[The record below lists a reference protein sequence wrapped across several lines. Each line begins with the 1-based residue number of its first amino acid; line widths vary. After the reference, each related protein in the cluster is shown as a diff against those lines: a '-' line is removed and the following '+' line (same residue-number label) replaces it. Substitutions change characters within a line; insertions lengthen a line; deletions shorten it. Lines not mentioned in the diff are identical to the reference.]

1 MWVLTWRLAF
11 IFITVTTALHSPY
24 NVRMEPVNSRHIL
37 LWDWDQTQANC
48 TTTFTSDY
56 NYSNKEKT
64 EDYKRVCYRTAGRS
78 CDFSRQNLS
87 YSGSFVL
94 RVRAEAEGEIS
105 AWSSRKFSPDQQ
117 ALEPP
122 SHVEVQSGEAMLTVI
137 ITEHLTVYNLPMSA
151 LEPLSYRVQY
161 WEKHNPQ
168 RNRTQELEVTQGT
181 LTALKPQTEYCLSV
195 CIFHREEETS
205 SPYTSTQCVKTGG
218 RGRQFPSFFL
228 PTGTFLLFCIMAMLQ
243 FSSHV
248 LCLFQPDPLLGWYI
262 LLMIVILCCVMLAT
276 WFIFHRREKIM
287 SLFLPP
293 TLPSSLQDPL
303 PSAVCHLLEPREE
316 SCTALVQ
323 PAVQTPGGLEL
334 WRAEQAA
341 TPPQYRSNQDSGFS
355 SGGESSGSFQRLCE

>member
-218 RGRQFPSFFL
+218 R
-228 PTGTFLLFCIMAMLQ
+228 
-243 FSSHV
+243 
-248 LCLFQPDPLLGWYI
+248 DPLLGWYI

>member
-168 RNRTQELEVTQGT
+168 RGYHTHAVTQCKEPRHGDGQ
-181 LTALKPQTEYCLSV
+181 QTVPFREHCSGDPVLQVLPIQHTENPPLSHPLLDPAPGPSDGSV
-195 CIFHREEETS
+195 
-205 SPYTSTQCVKTGG
+205 PPGLL
-218 RGRQFPSFFL
+218 QFP
-228 PTGTFLLFCIMAMLQ
+228 
-243 FSSHV
+243 
-248 LCLFQPDPLLGWYI
+248 LGWPPS
-262 LLMIVILCCVMLAT
+262 VRHQT
-276 WFIFHRREKIM
+276 
-287 SLFLPP
+287 PP
-293 TLPSSLQDPL
+293 THPECSSGLQPSQILTRHPPAYFPPLAACHGSHQIQNIGASLPSS
-303 PSAVCHLLEPREE
+303 
-316 SCTALVQ
+316 
-323 PAVQTPGGLEL
+323 
-334 WRAEQAA
+334 
-341 TPPQYRSNQDSGFS
+341 
-355 SGGESSGSFQRLCE
+355 